1 MGFLSI
7 ELYLAQQNG
16 RSLEELSNALKV
28 PQDVLAER
36 IEAARLCVQ
45 HQMPYLITG

>member
-7 ELYLAQQNG
+7 ELYLAEKNG
-16 RSLEELSNALKV
+16 RSLEEMSNALQV
-28 PQDVLAER
+28 PQHVLAER

-45 HQMPYLITG
+45 YQMPNLITR

>member
-7 ELYLAQQNG
+7 ELYLAHKDG
-16 RSLEELSNALKV
+16 RTLEEMSNALKV
-28 PQDVLAER
+28 PQHVLAER

-45 HQMPYLITG
+45 HQMPFLISG